1 MFVPLDI
8 NPFDHYHP
16 PPPAPQPMKGFT
28 TPPRSTPPTL
38 YEQSQ
43 LHAQCSVKFCFAIK
57 EIIYFNVTYTLAQ

>member
-16 PPPAPQPMKGFT
+16 PPPRAMKGFT
-28 TPPRSTPPTL
+28 TPARSTPPTL

-57 EIIYFNVTYTLAQ
+57 EIIYLNVIYTLAQ